1 MLNIRVMYVAHT
13 KDLSV
18 GHLNIYHVTNKV
30 NNANV
35 FLSQSNFLHIFGV
48 SETRLT
54 SHVSDDMLGIS
65 KNSILR
71 RDANATGPTGMAV
84 YVHGTIRDFTSRR
97 FDLEYLHVESVWLHI
112 NNGRGPLCLIVSSTE
127 PFFQFCLFC

>member
-1 MLNIRVMYVAHT
+1 MYVAHT

-30 NNANV
+30 NNASV

-71 RDANATGPTGMAV
+71 RDANATGHTGMAV

-97 FDLEYLHVESVWLHI
+97 FDLEYVHVESIWPHI
-112 NNGRGPLCLIVSSTE
+112 NNGRGPLCLTVSSTE
-127 PFFQFCLFC
+127 PFFQFCLV